1 VQNLSAIKSI
11 QMEWSNIISVII
23 AILVMIGLPLAL
35 RKRRKVGPQKREELC
50 QHLQK
55 LGVKAYLV
63 QIGDKRERI
72 GQTRSSGEKSM
83 GIIELKDRNI
93 DFINITGV
101 ATQYGTHYFIS
112 YLVRNLNVMEK
123 RRLKKTRLVGRKS
136 AHLWGKVVAI
146 EWKGDESLA
155 KSLNFDYGLENKLLH
170 SELKDPG
177 GSMWVFPEPEHEYV
191 RIRTAYSLPSP
202 EAFETIGII
211 ARYVKS
217 W

>member
-1 VQNLSAIKSI
+1 MDWSSALS
-11 QMEWSNIISVII
+11 IIIG
-23 AILVMIGLPLAL
+23 ILVVIGLPLAL
-35 RKRRKVGPQKREELC
+35 RKRKKVGPQKREELC

-55 LGVKAYLV
+55 IGVKVYLA
-63 QIGDKRERI
+63 QTGDAREKI

-101 ATQYGTHYFIS
+101 ASQYGTHYFIN
-112 YLVRNLNVMEK
+112 YLVRNPNMMEK
-123 RRLKKTRLVGRKS
+123 RKLKKTRLVNRKS
-136 AHLWGKVVAI
+136 SRLWGKVAAI

-155 KSLNFDYGLENKLLH
+155 KSLNFDYGLENRLLR
-170 SELKDPG
+170 SQLKDFG
-177 GSMWVFPEPEHEYV
+177 GSMWVFPEPKHEYV

>member
-1 VQNLSAIKSI
+1 
-11 QMEWSNIISVII
+11 MEWSNIISVII

-35 RKRRKVGPQKREELC
+35 RKRKKVGPQKREEFC

-55 LGVKAYLV
+55 IGAKAYLV
-63 QIGDKRERI
+63 QTGDDREKI

-93 DFINITGV
+93 DFINVTGV
-101 ATQYGTHYFIS
+101 ASQYGTHYFIN
-112 YLVRNLNVMEK
+112 YLVRNANMTEK
-123 RRLKKTRLVGRKS
+123 RKLKKTRLVRRKS
-136 AHLWGKVVAI
+136 ALLWGKVVGI

-170 SELKDPG
+170 SQLKDFG
-177 GSMWVFPEPEHEYV
+177 GGIWIFPEPKHEYV

>member
-1 VQNLSAIKSI
+1 
-11 QMEWSNIISVII
+11 MEWSNIISVII

-35 RKRRKVGPQKREELC
+35 RKRKKVGPQKKEELC

-55 LGVKAYLV
+55 IGVRAYLA
-63 QIGDKRERI
+63 QIADNREKI
-72 GQTRSSGEKSM
+72 GQRRSSGEKSM

-93 DFINITGV
+93 DFINVIGV
-101 ATQYGTHYFIS
+101 TSQYGTHYFIN
-112 YLVRNLNVMEK
+112 YLVRNPNMTEK
-123 RRLKKTRLVGRKS
+123 RKLKKTRLVGRKS
-136 AHLWGKVVAI
+136 ARLWGKVVAI

-155 KSLNFDYGLENKLLH
+155 KSLNFDYGLENRLLR
-170 SELKDPG
+170 SQLRDFG
-177 GSMWVFPEPEHEYV
+177 GSMWVLPEPKHEYV
-191 RIRTAYSLPSP
+191 QIRTAYSLPSP

>member
-1 VQNLSAIKSI
+1 
-11 QMEWSNIISVII
+11 MEWSNIISVII

-35 RKRRKVGPQKREELC
+35 RKRRKVGPQRKEELC

-55 LGVKAYLV
+55 IGVGAYLA
-63 QIGDKRERI
+63 QIRDDREKI

-101 ATQYGTHYFIS
+101 ATQYGTHYFIN
-112 YLVRNLNVMEK
+112 YLVRNPNMTEK
-123 RRLKKTRLVGRKS
+123 RKLKKTRLVRRKS
-136 AHLWGKVVAI
+136 ALLWGKVVGI

-155 KSLNFDYGLENKLLH
+155 KSLNFDYGLENRLLH

-177 GSMWVFPEPEHEYV
+177 GGIWIFPEPKHEYV